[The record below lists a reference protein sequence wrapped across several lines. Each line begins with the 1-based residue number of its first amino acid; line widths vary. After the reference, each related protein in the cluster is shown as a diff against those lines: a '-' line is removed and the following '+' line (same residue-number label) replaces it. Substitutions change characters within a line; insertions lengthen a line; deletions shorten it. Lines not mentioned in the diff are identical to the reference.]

1 MANLYITEQGSIL
14 RKTGDRIIVEKDD
27 QVLLEVPCHKVDT
40 VLIFGAVQ
48 VTIQALS
55 ELLEH
60 EIELALFTRHGRL
73 KGQLTPI
80 KSKNIVLRMTQFE
93 RARDSAFALQTA
105 RAMVEAK
112 IGNART
118 VLRRFAYNHPERKAA
133 LDAEIRRLDAHLA
146 GIDRVPDLASLNGLE
161 GIAGR
166 AYFAGLA
173 QMVLAD
179 LPFPG
184 RRRRPAPDPINA
196 LLSFGYTLV
205 GNELHSLLDGMGF
218 DPYLGFLHQID
229 YGRPSLALDLLEEF
243 RHPLVD
249 RLTLTLIN
257 KGILK
262 EADFAL
268 DPTSGSMYLTPEAM
282 KVYFRHFERWM
293 LEERIDSPDGQK
305 LGFRR
310 VFQLQAHRLAEA
322 IKNGAVYQPF
332 RYGDRDYKFKMED

>member
-1 MANLYITEQGSIL
+1 MATLYITEQGAIL

-80 KSKNIVLRMTQFE
+80 KSKNIVLRVAQFD
-93 RARDSAFALQTA
+93 RARDSVFALQTA
-105 RAMVEAK
+105 RELVRAK
-112 IGNART
+112 IGNAIA

-133 LDAEIRRLDAHLA
+133 LDTEVARLHTHVTTLDK
-146 GIDRVPDLASLNGLE
+146 VQDLATLNGLE

-166 AYFAGLA
+166 AYFAGFA
-173 QMVLAD
+173 QMILVD

-184 RRRRPAPDPINA
+184 RRRRPAPDPVNA
-196 LLSFGYTLV
+196 LLSFGYTLI

-249 RLTLTLIN
+249 RLTLALIN
-257 KGILK
+257 KRILQ
-262 EADFAL
+262 ETDFTL
-268 DPTSGSMYLTPEAM
+268 DSTSGSVHLKPDAM

-293 LEERIDSPDGQK
+293 LEERVDASDDQNV
-305 LGFRR
+305 GFRR
-310 VFQLQAHRLAEA
+310 AFQRQAHRLAEA
-322 IKNGAVYQPF
+322 IQNGVAYQPF
-332 RYGDRDYKFKMED
+332 RYGEKERDRA

>member
-1 MANLYITEQGSIL
+1 MATLYITEQGSIL
-14 RKTGDRIIVEKDD
+14 RKTGDRIIVEKDE
-27 QVLLEVPCHKVDT
+27 QALLDVPCHKVDA

-60 EIELALFTRHGRL
+60 GIELALFTRHGRL

-80 KSKNIVLRMTQFE
+80 KSKNIVLRMAQFE
-93 RARDSAFALQTA
+93 RARDPAFVLQTA
-105 RAMVEAK
+105 RALVRAK
-112 IGNART
+112 IGNAMT
-118 VLRRFAYNHPERKAA
+118 VLRRFAYNHPEQKSA
-133 LDAEIRRLDAHLA
+133 LDIEVARLETHLA
-146 GIDRVPDLASLNGLE
+146 SIDRVQELAALNGLE

-179 LPFPG
+179 LLFPG

-196 LLSFGYTLV
+196 LLSFGYTLI

-257 KGILK
+257 KRILQ

-268 DPTSGSMYLTPEAM
+268 DPASGSMYLTPEAM

-310 VFQLQAHRLAEA
+310 VFQLQAQRMADA
-322 IKNGAVYQPF
+322 VRTGAVYQPF
-332 RYGDRDYKFKMED
+332 RYGEADRDRET

>member
-1 MANLYITEQGSIL
+1 MGTRMATLYITEQGSIL

-27 QVLLEVPCHKVDT
+27 QTLLEVPCHKVDA

-60 EIELALFTRHGRL
+60 GIELALFTRHGRL

-80 KSKNIVLRMTQFE
+80 KSKNIVLRMAQFE
-93 RARDSAFALQTA
+93 RARDPVFVLQTA
-105 RAMVEAK
+105 RAVVGAK
-112 IGNART
+112 IGNAMT
-118 VLRRFAYNHPERKAA
+118 VLRRFAYNHPERKAV
-133 LDAEIRRLDAHLA
+133 LDAEIMRLDAHLA
-146 GIDRVPDLASLNGLE
+146 GIDRVPDLNSLNGLE

-173 QMVLAD
+173 QMILAD
-179 LPFPG
+179 LAFPG

-196 LLSFGYTLV
+196 LLSFGYTLI

-249 RLTLTLIN
+249 RLMLTLIN

-268 DPTSGSMYLTPEAM
+268 DPASGSMYLTPEAM

-310 VFQLQAHRLAEA
+310 AFQLQAHRMADA
-322 IKNGAVYQPF
+322 IRDGKVYQPF
-332 RYGDRDYKFKMED
+332 RYGDQD

>member
-1 MANLYITEQGSIL
+1 MPTLYVTEQGSIL

-80 KSKNIVLRMTQFE
+80 KSKNIVLRMAQFE
-93 RARDSAFALQTA
+93 RARDPAFALQTA
-105 RAMVEAK
+105 RAVVGAK
-112 IGNART
+112 IANAIA
-118 VLRRFAYNHPERKAA
+118 VLRRFAYNHPVRKTA
-133 LDAEIRRLDAHLA
+133 LDAEITRIETHLA
-146 GIDRVPDLASLNGLE
+146 GIDRVADLESLNGLE

-173 QMVLAD
+173 QMILAD

-196 LLSFGYTLV
+196 LLSFGYTLI

-257 KGILK
+257 KRILQ
-262 EADFAL
+262 EADFSL
-268 DPTSGSMYLTPEAM
+268 DPTSGSMYLKPEAM
-282 KVYFRHFERWM
+282 KVYFRHFERWI
-293 LEERIDSPDGQK
+293 LEERIDSLDGQQ
-305 LGFRR
+305 LSFRR
-310 VFQLQAHRLAEA
+310 VFQLQAHRMADA
-322 IKNGAVYQPF
+322 IRDGTVYQPF
-332 RYGDRDYKFKMED
+332 RYGEKDREREP

>member
-1 MANLYITEQGSIL
+1 MATMYVTEQGSIL

-27 QVLLEVPCHKVDT
+27 QILLEVPCHKVDA

-60 EIELALFTRHGRL
+60 GIELALFTRHGRL

-80 KSKNIVLRMTQFE
+80 KSKNIVLRMAQFE
-93 RARDSAFALQTA
+93 RARDPAFALQTA
-105 RAMVEAK
+105 RAVVGAK
-112 IGNART
+112 IGNAIT
-118 VLRRFAYNHPERKAA
+118 VLRRFAYNHPERKPA
-133 LDAEIRRLDAHLA
+133 LDAEIMRLEAHLA
-146 GIDRVPDLASLNGLE
+146 GIDRIPDLGALNGLE

-173 QMVLAD
+173 QMILAD
-179 LPFPG
+179 LAFPG

-196 LLSFGYTLV
+196 LLSFGYTLI

-229 YGRPSLALDLLEEF
+229 YGRPSLALDMLEEF

-257 KGILK
+257 KRILQ
-262 EADFAL
+262 EGDFAL
-268 DPTSGSMYLTPEAM
+268 DPASGSMHLKPEAM

-310 VFQLQAHRLAEA
+310 AFQLQAHCMAEA
-322 IKNGAVYQPF
+322 IRDGKVYQPF
-332 RYGDRDYKFKMED
+332 RYEGANRDREA